1 MLVTTTSEATTPEV
15 MARRRP
21 PTVHGMAVIDKPAGV
36 TSHDVVN
43 QLRRHFGEKRIG
55 HAGTLDPDA
64 TGVLVVAVGKAT
76 RLMRF
81 LAGCDKTYV
90 GEIVLGSATSTLD
103 SSGAVLA
110 TFDMRAVTLE
120 QARAVAAQHLTGE
133 IMQVPPMV
141 SALKVDGR
149 RLHELAREGIEIERA
164 PRPSIVSR
172 FELDATSVPRVFR
185 ATVDCSSGTYI
196 RSLADDLGRLL
207 GGGAHLRNL
216 RRTRVGQFTLDQ
228 AQSPDT
234 ATLLPVEIAVAH
246 LERMVVDQATADLIG
261 HGRVLPS
268 WAGEG
273 PWAVFDDNNELL
285 AVYERFHSSEAKPV
299 VVLVGAD
306 TGHSG

>member
-1 MLVTTTSEATTPEV
+1 

-21 PTVHGMAVIDKPAGV
+21 PTVHGMTVIDKPAGV

-64 TGVLVVAVGKAT
+64 TGVLVVAVGNAT

-81 LAGCDKTYV
+81 LSGCDKSYE
-90 GEIVLGSATSTLD
+90 GEIVLGTSTSTLD
-103 SSGAVLA
+103 SSGEVLA
-110 TFDMRAVTLE
+110 TFDMHDVTLQ
-120 QARAVAAQHLTGE
+120 QAQAIAAEHLTGE
-133 IMQVPPMV
+133 ILQIPPMV

-164 PRPSIVSR
+164 ARPATVSR
-172 FELDATSVPRVFR
+172 FELAGTDDPAVLR

-216 RRTRVGQFTLDQ
+216 RRTRVGRFTLAQ
-228 AQSPDT
+228 AQPPDA
-234 ATLLPVEIAVAH
+234 ATLLPVATAVAH
-246 LERMVVDQATADLIG
+246 LNRVTVDAATADLIA
-261 HGRVLPS
+261 HGRLLPA
-268 WAGEG
+268 WPGED
-273 PWAVFDDNNELL
+273 PWAVFGEGDELL
-285 AVYERFHSSEAKPV
+285 AVYERFRGNDAKPV
-299 VVLVGAD
+299 VVLIGAD
-306 TGHSG
+306 NNQSG